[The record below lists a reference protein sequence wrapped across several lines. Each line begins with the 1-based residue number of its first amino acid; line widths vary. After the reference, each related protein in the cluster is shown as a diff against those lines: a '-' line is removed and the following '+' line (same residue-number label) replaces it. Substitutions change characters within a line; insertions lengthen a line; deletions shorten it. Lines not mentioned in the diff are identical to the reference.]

1 MHYIR
6 SSHVRFSR
14 AWPGYAPW
22 IDTVL
27 ACRREFGRV
36 ARSFWLIP
44 ELIPVLA
51 RDDIS
56 LLYCVCRRLDD
67 AVDEAPDPLQARA
80 ALAQWRDELAGRAEP
95 RPLIAA
101 FLAGVPRT
109 GLPLRCMEHLLDGMA
124 LDLTSVRI
132 ADDDELL
139 RYAYRVSAAVG
150 LMLAPLLGIR
160 GAEAE
165 QRVVDLGLAL
175 QLSNILLGVRGDA
188 RRDRV
193 YLPARRLAT
202 AGLAFNDVLV
212 TPEDPRLRPV
222 MQGIAELAG
231 HYYRSAALGASCV
244 PLRYRHGVIL
254 LGRAYAE
261 LGWRAARGQATPDA
275 PAQLPRAIKALR
287 LVELFATA
295 WHPRTLGFISAPP
308 HDPALHRAIAGWH
321 GAHQPREVLAP

>member
-1 MHYIR
+1 M
-6 SSHVRFSR
+6 
-14 AWPGYAPW
+14 
-22 IDTVL
+22 
-27 ACRREFGRV
+27 

-44 ELIPVLA
+44 ELIPIPA

-67 AVDEAPDPLQARA
+67 AVDEAPHVSQARA

-109 GLPLRCMEHLLDGMA
+109 GLPLACMDHLLDGMER
-124 LDLTSVRI
+124 DLGPVRV
-132 ADDDELL
+132 ADDDDLL

-160 GAEAE
+160 GAAAE

-175 QLSNILLGVRGDA
+175 QLSNILLGVPGDA

-193 YLPARRLAT
+193 YLPASRLAGT
-202 AGLAFNDVLV
+202 GLAFDDVLAA
-212 TPEDPRLRPV
+212 PGDPRLRPV
-222 MQGIAELAG
+222 LQDIAALAG
-231 HYYRSAALGASCV
+231 HYYRSAALGAAHV

-254 LGRAYAE
+254 LGRAYAA
-261 LGWRAARGQATPDA
+261 LGRRAARGEVTPDA
-275 PAQLPRAIKALR
+275 PAQLPRVVKGLR

-295 WHPRTLGFISAPP
+295 WHPRTLGFIAPPP
-308 HDPALHRAIAGWH
+308 HDPVLHRAIAGWH
-321 GAHQPREVLAP
+321 GAHQPVASAPP

>member
-1 MHYIR
+1 MKQGER
-6 SSHVRFSR
+6 T
-14 AWPGYAPW
+14 WPGYAPW
-22 IDTVL
+22 IATVL
-27 ACRREFGRV
+27 ACRREFVRV

-44 ELIPVLA
+44 ELIPVPA

-67 AVDEAPDPLQARA
+67 AVDEAPDASHART
-80 ALAQWRDELAGRAEP
+80 ALAQWRDELAGQAEP

-109 GLPLRCMEHLLDGMA
+109 GLPLACMDHLLDGMA
-124 LDLTSVRI
+124 LDLASVRI

-150 LMLAPLLGIR
+150 LMLAPLLGIH

-193 YLPARRLAT
+193 YLPAARLAAVGLT
-202 AGLAFNDVLV
+202 FDDVLAAPGDPQLRPVLQGIAGLAD
-212 TPEDPRLRPV
+212 
-222 MQGIAELAG
+222 A
-231 HYYRSAALGASCV
+231 YYRSAALGASCV

-261 LGWRAARGQATPDA
+261 LGRRAARGEATPDA

-321 GAHQPREVLAP
+321 GAHQPREVAP